1 MFFVTIIE
9 TIELKG
15 TNKMSNCN
23 NCNNNGY
30 KDMKGSKLVLVGNPN
45 VGKSV
50 FFNQLTGIYVDV
62 SNFPGT
68 TVDISA
74 GKYKNYIVM
83 DTPGVY
89 GVSSFNEEET
99 VARDVIIDADLILNV
114 VDSVHLDRDLF
125 LTKQLIDMGK
135 PVIVALNMVDE
146 LQKNGIT
153 IDAKMLEG
161 YLGVP
166 VIPTSATK
174 KTGLKTVMDSL
185 EQARKGN
192 RDSKLSE
199 LIKKTAENTN
209 NEAEA
214 LMILEDDEIIAQRYN
229 MKTAGL
235 RDEIYIE
242 RRRAVEDIV
251 NKVLRETNKGA
262 SFGVLLGRWMLKP
275 AYGIPMLALTLFLM
289 YKIIGVFVAG
299 TVVGFTE
306 ETIMEGIYRPFI
318 MSLISPVLS
327 RSSFLGNLLIGE
339 FGILTMVPVYILGL
353 LLPLI
358 VGFYMLMAFLEDS
371 GYLPRIAALVDR
383 MLVSLG
389 LNGKAIIPIILGF
402 GCVTMATMTTRILGT
417 KREKI
422 IATFLLG
429 LAIPCS
435 AQLGVIMGL
444 ISKLDAIYV
453 IIYGAVIFLL
463 FVLTGT
469 VLNRIMP
476 GESSQ
481 LLIDLPAIRL
491 PMLNN
496 VLKKTFQKTVMFL
509 KEAVPLFIV
518 GAVLISAL
526 QYTDALNY
534 IQQSMAPI
542 TENLLRLP
550 GETSTAFIM
559 GIIRRDF
566 GAAGLTSIV
575 MTQQQLLVSLIVMT
589 LFVPCIAAIMVIFKE
604 RGIRDA
610 LAIWLGSFIVAFI
623 TGGIVAWLI

>member
-1 MFFVTIIE
+1 MGNCHE
-9 TIELKG
+9 
-15 TNKMSNCN
+15 CN
-23 NCNNNGY
+23 NTDY
-30 KDMKGSKLVLVGNPN
+30 KDIKGRKLVLAGNPN

-68 TVDISA
+68 TVDIST
-74 GKYKNYIVM
+74 GKYKDYVVM

-99 VARDVIIDADLILNV
+99 VARDVILDADVVLNV

-135 PVIVALNMVDE
+135 PVVVALNMMDE
-146 LQKNGIT
+146 LQKNGIS
-153 IDAKMLEG
+153 IDVKKLEEL
-161 YLGVP
+161 LGVP
-166 VIPTSATK
+166 VIATSATK
-174 KTGLKTVMDSL
+174 RIGVREVLSSIPG
-185 EQARKGN
+185 ARKGH
-192 RDSKLSE
+192 RDEKLAS
-199 LIKKTAENTN
+199 LIRQTAQGTN

-214 LMILEDDEIIAQRYN
+214 LMILEDDEVVAQRFN
-229 MKTAGL
+229 LKTAGL
-235 RDEIYIE
+235 RDGIYLE

-251 NKVLRETNKGA
+251 DKVLKETNKGA
-262 SFGVLLGRWMLKP
+262 SFGVKLGRLMLKP
-275 AYGIPMLALTLFLM
+275 VYGVPMLVVTLYLM
-289 YKIIGVFVAG
+289 YKIIGIFVAG

-306 ETIMEGIYRPFI
+306 ETIMEGMYRPFI
-318 MSLISPVLS
+318 LDLLSPLISEN
-327 RSSFLGNLLIGE
+327 SFMGSLLIGE
-339 FGILTMVPVYILGL
+339 FGILTMVPIYILGL

-358 VGFYMLMAFLEDS
+358 IGFYMLMAFLEDS

-383 MLVSLG
+383 VLVSLG

-453 IIYGAVIFLL
+453 IIYGVVIAAI
-463 FVLTGT
+463 FVLAGT
-469 VLNRIMP
+469 VMNRVMP

-491 PMLNN
+491 PLLDN

-509 KEAVPLFIV
+509 KEAVPLFVI
-518 GAVLISAL
+518 GAVLISVL
-526 QYTDALNY
+526 QYTNALTY
-534 IQQSMAPI
+534 IQQAMSPI
-542 TENLLRLP
+542 TESLLRLP
-550 GETSTAFIM
+550 RETSTAFIM

-566 GAAGLTSIV
+566 GAAGLTSIA
-575 MTQQQLLVSLIVMT
+575 MTQQQILVSLIVMT

-604 RGIRDA
+604 RGTRDA
-610 LAIWLGSFIVAFI
+610 LAIWLGSFLVAFV

>member
-1 MFFVTIIE
+1 
-9 TIELKG
+9 
-15 TNKMSNCN
+15 MSNCHESN
-23 NCNNNGY
+23 NKDY
-30 KDMKGSKLVLVGNPN
+30 KDMNGSKLVLAGNPN
-45 VGKSV
+45 VGKSI

-68 TVDISA
+68 TVDISV

-99 VARDVIIDADLILNV
+99 VARDVLLDADLILNV

-135 PVIVALNMVDE
+135 PVIVALNMMDE

-153 IDAKMLEG
+153 IDAKMLEEL
-161 YLGVP
+161 LGVP

-174 KTGLKTVMDSL
+174 RTGIQTVLDSL
-185 EQARKGN
+185 AQARKGN
-192 RDSKLSE
+192 RDPKLADMIMKTSE
-199 LIKKTAENTN
+199 KTN
-209 NEAEA
+209 NEADA

-229 MKTAGL
+229 LKTAGL

-251 NKVLRETNKGA
+251 NKVLKETSSGA
-262 SFGVLLGRWMLKP
+262 SFRVLLGRWMLRP
-275 AYGIPMLALTLFLM
+275 AYGIPLLALTLYFM

-306 ETIMEGIYRPFI
+306 ETIMEGIYKPFI
-318 MSLISPVLS
+318 ISILSPVLS
-327 RSSFLGNLLIGE
+327 DGSFLGNLLIGE
-339 FGILTMVPVYILGL
+339 FGILTMVPIYILGL

-358 VGFYMLMAFLEDS
+358 IGFYMLMAFLEDS

-422 IATFLLG
+422 IATILLG

-444 ISKLDAIYV
+444 VSKLDAKFIFIYT
-453 IIYGAVIFLL
+453 AVIVAI

-469 VLNRIMP
+469 VLNKVMP

-491 PMLNN
+491 PMLDN
-496 VLKKTFQKTVMFL
+496 VLKKTFQKTGMFL
-509 KEAVPLFIV
+509 KEAVPLFIF
-518 GAVLISAL
+518 GAFLISVLHYTNAL
-526 QYTDALNY
+526 EY
-534 IQQSMAPI
+534 IQYAMTPI
-542 TENLLRLP
+542 TVNLLRLP
-550 GETSTAFIM
+550 RETSTAFIM

-566 GAAGLTSIV
+566 GAAGLTAIV
-575 MTQQQLLVSLIVMT
+575 MTQQQILVSLIVMT

-604 RGIRDA
+604 RGTRDA
-610 LAIWLGSFIVAFI
+610 LAIWLGSFLVAFI

>member
-1 MFFVTIIE
+1 
-9 TIELKG
+9 
-15 TNKMSNCN
+15 MSNCHDIN
-23 NCNNNGY
+23 KVSY
-30 KDMKGSKLVLVGNPN
+30 KGMKGKKLVLAGNPN

-50 FFNQLTGIYVDV
+50 FFNYLTGIYVDV

-83 DTPGVY
+83 DTPGIY

-99 VARDVIIDADLILNV
+99 VARDVILGADLILNV

-135 PVIVALNMVDE
+135 PVIVALNMMDE
-146 LQKNGIT
+146 LEQNGIT
-153 IDAKMLEG
+153 INIGMLEEL
-161 YLGVP
+161 LGVP
-166 VIPTSATK
+166 VIPTAAAK
-174 KTGLKTVMDSL
+174 KTGMEAL
-185 EQARKGN
+185 EKAFFQASQGN
-192 RDSKLSE
+192 RDPKLAAM
-199 LIKKTAENTN
+199 IKQTAENTCSD
-209 NEAEA
+209 AEA
-214 LMILEDDEIIAQRYN
+214 LMILEDDEIIAERYG

-242 RRRAVEDIV
+242 RRRSVEDIV
-251 NKVLRETNKGA
+251 NKVLKESNKGA

-275 AYGIPMLALTLFLM
+275 VTGIPMLAVTLYLM
-289 YKIIGVFVAG
+289 YKVIGVFVAG

-306 ETIMEGIYRPFI
+306 ETIMEGIYRPLVL
-318 MSLISPVLS
+318 SLVSPVIS
-327 RSSFLGNLLIGE
+327 ESSFIGSLLIGE
-339 FGILTMVPVYILGL
+339 FGIFTMVPIYILGL

-358 VGFYMLMAFLEDS
+358 IGFYMLMAFLEDS

-422 IATFLLG
+422 IATILLG

-444 ISKLDAIYV
+444 ISELDAIYV
-453 IIYGAVIFLL
+453 LIYAAAIFSVFVIA
-463 FVLTGT
+463 GT
-469 VLNRIMP
+469 VLNKVMP

-491 PMLNN
+491 PMLGN
-496 VLKKTFQKTVMFL
+496 VLRKTFQKTMMFL
-509 KEAVPLFIV
+509 KEAVPLFII
-518 GAVLISAL
+518 GAVFISVL
-526 QYTDALNY
+526 QYTNVLIY
-534 IQQSMAPI
+534 IQQWMSPV
-542 TENLLRLP
+542 TESLLRLP
-550 GETSTAFIM
+550 PETATAFIM

-566 GAAGLTSIV
+566 GAAGLTSIA
-575 MTQQQLLVSLIVMT
+575 MTQQQVLVSLIVMT

-604 RGIRDA
+604 RGTRDA
-610 LAIWLGSFIVAFI
+610 LAIWLGSFVVAFV
-623 TGGIVAWLI
+623 TGGIIAWLI

>member
-1 MFFVTIIE
+1 
-9 TIELKG
+9 
-15 TNKMSNCN
+15 
-23 NCNNNGY
+23 
-30 KDMKGSKLVLVGNPN
+30 MKGKRLVLVGNPN

-50 FFNQLTGIYVDV
+50 FFNQLTGLYVDV

-74 GKYKNYIVM
+74 GKYKDYVVM

-99 VARDVIIDADLILNV
+99 VARDVILGADLILNV

-135 PVIVALNMVDE
+135 PVIVALNMMDE
-146 LQKNGIT
+146 LKKNGIT
-153 IDAKMLEG
+153 IDVKELEKL
-161 YLGVP
+161 LGVP
-166 VIPTSATK
+166 VLPTAAAKKSGVDAVLDSIP
-174 KTGLKTVMDSL
+174 
-185 EQARKGN
+185 EARQGN
-192 RDSKLSE
+192 RDPNLTDRLRE
-199 LIKKTAENTN
+199 MAGKTC

-214 LMILEDDEIIAQRYN
+214 LMILEDDEVVAERYGV
-229 MKTAGL
+229 KTPGL
-235 RDEIYIE
+235 RDEIYLA
-242 RRRAVEDIV
+242 RRRAVEEIV
-251 NKVLRETNKGA
+251 NKVLKETSSGA
-262 SFGVLLGRWMLKP
+262 SLGVLLGRWMLKP
-275 AYGIPMLALTLFLM
+275 VTGIPMLAATLYIM

-299 TVVGFTE
+299 TIVGITE
-306 ETIMEGIYRPFI
+306 ETIMEGLYRPFI
-318 MSLISPVLS
+318 LSLTAPFLS
-327 RSSFLGNLLIGE
+327 ETSFIGNLLIGE
-339 FGILTMVPVYILGL
+339 FGVLTMVPVYILGL

-358 VGFYMLMAFLEDS
+358 IGFYLLMAFMEDS

-383 MLVSLG
+383 MLISLG

-422 IATFLLG
+422 IATMLLG

-444 ISKLDAIYV
+444 ISGLDIIYV
-453 IIYGAVIFLL
+453 LIYSVTILAV

-469 VLNRIMP
+469 VLNKVMP

-491 PMLNN
+491 PMLGN

-509 KEAVPLFIV
+509 KEAVPLFIY
-518 GAVLISAL
+518 GAVFISVL
-526 QYTDALNY
+526 QYTNLLVHLQNAM
-534 IQQSMAPI
+534 SPI
-542 TENLLRLP
+542 TETLLKLP
-550 GETSTAFIM
+550 PETATAFIM

-566 GAAGLTSIV
+566 GAAGLTSIA
-575 MTQQQLLVSLIVMT
+575 MTQQQVLVSLIVMT

-604 RGIRDA
+604 RGTKDA
-610 LAIWLGSFIVAFI
+610 LAIWLGSFAVAFV